1 MMHADRDA
9 VLSAG
14 QLRVLVLNSRMDGG
28 GIDSHTLSL
37 CRALRLQD
45 CVVSLAAPAR
55 ARWIDAAQAMPGIQ
69 VLALDAGRV
78 VWPLV
83 LSRYI
88 REQRIDV
95 IHAHHGR
102 DYWVAI
108 AAWMLSGR
116 TASVVVT
123 RHLMTQLKERTRR
136 YLAAFS
142 NVIAVS
148 DAVQESLRRVDP
160 ERALRL
166 RRIYCGIDTERF
178 RRIAMRGYR
187 VREALGLPQDAWVYA
202 MIGGAQRPDGKGQF
216 YFVKAATQV
225 LARHPQAH
233 FLCVGEGD
241 LIPQLRHQAQALG
254 LARHIHFLPFEHD
267 VASLLQAIDVL
278 VHPAV
283 GSEALGLGDTGGT
296 ELRQASH
303 CHRAGRDTRDLSRW
317 RPRRAGSAA
326 RRACP
331 GAGHVPAGG
340 GPRARGPH
348 GAARARLGGG
358 ELLAGLARA
367 RNRAVVPG
375 LRDGGAASGPGAHR
389 AKRAG
394 RFGADL
400 KRCVS
405 APGWGQSSILVSM
418 LTSLVS

>member
-1 MMHADRDA
+1 MMHADRGA
-9 VLSAG
+9 ALSAS

-28 GIDSHTLSL
+28 GVDSHTLSL

-78 VWPLV
+78 LWPLL

-88 REQRIDV
+88 RAQRIDV

-123 RHLMTQLKERTRR
+123 RHLMTQLKARTRR

-216 YFVKAATQV
+216 YFVNAAAQV
-225 LARHPQAH
+225 RARHPHAH
-233 FLCVGEGD
+233 FLCVGDGD
-241 LIPQLRHQAQALG
+241 LIPQLRQEAQALG
-254 LARHIHFLPFEHD
+254 LAGCIHFLPFEHD

-283 GSEALGLGDTGGT
+283 GSEALGLVILEALSCSKPVIATALDGIPETFLDGAHGV
-296 ELRQASH
+296 LVPPRDAHALAQAM
-303 CHRAGRDTRDLSRW
+303 CQLAANPGR
-317 RPRRAGSAA
+317 AA
-326 RRACP
+326 RM
-331 GAGHVPAGG
+331 GW
-340 GPRARGPH
+340 RGR
-348 GAARARLGGG
+348 GWVEANFSLASLGRETVQLYRDCMAAARHRD
-358 ELLAGLARA
+358 RA
-367 RNRAVVPG
+367 SIAQSGQAAP
-375 LRDGGAASGPGAHR
+375 AASER
-389 AKRAG
+389 
-394 RFGADL
+394 
-400 KRCVS
+400 S
-405 APGWGQSSILVSM
+405 
-418 LTSLVS
+418 

>member
-1 MMHADRDA
+1 MMHVDRGA
-9 VLSAG
+9 ALSAG
-14 QLRVLVLNSRMDGG
+14 QLRVLVLNSRLDGG

-69 VLALDAGRV
+69 VLALDAGRA

-83 LSRYI
+83 LSRYV

-187 VREALGLPQDAWVYA
+187 VREALGLPRHAWVYA

-216 YFVKAATQV
+216 YFVKAAAQV
-225 LARHPQAH
+225 LARHPHAH

-254 LARHIHFLPFEHD
+254 LGGHIHFLPFEHD

-283 GSEALGLGDTGGT
+283 GSEALGLVILEALSCGKPVIATALDGIPETFLDGAHGV
-296 ELRQASH
+296 LVPPRDAHALAQAM
-303 CHRAGRDTRDLSRW
+303 CQLAADPGR
-317 RPRRAGSAA
+317 AA
-326 RRACP
+326 RMGRRGRGWVEVNFSLASLGRETVQLYRDCVTAARQR
-331 GAGHVPAGG
+331 G
-340 GPRARGPH
+340 RARI
-348 GAARARLGGG
+348 AQGGQ
-358 ELLAGLARA
+358 
-367 RNRAVVPG
+367 
-375 LRDGGAASGPGAHR
+375 AASER
-389 AKRAG
+389 
-394 RFGADL
+394 
-400 KRCVS
+400 
-405 APGWGQSSILVSM
+405 
-418 LTSLVS
+418 T